1 MKLGEFLNSLA
12 TKAGVAPDFKALVDF
27 LSRSDIANI
36 DVNQDLVQGIESGL
50 MNLDAAKQN
59 PLVKSHFTAL
69 ALNGIDTEILNSLGE
84 LGFGDDI
91 VTEFKNE
98 KNTPAKLRN
107 LVTKVKEAQEN
118 LKKSTN
124 KEDVKKYVDE
134 IASLNQ
140 KLSGL
145 NDQFST
151 EKANLQRQHLNE
163 LTDLQVNGLL
173 AGKNYANKDL
183 PADVNATVA
192 RTLLNNALQSKGVK
206 LVNANGKLTLKRA
219 DDESL
224 DYLEN
229 HKPVELGS
237 FIDGVL
243 AENKLLAVSNP
254 ATPPAPAGGPTPPAG
269 GNPAPNSSAITS
281 LDQTL
286 EAFKS

>member
-1 MKLGEFLNSLA
+1 MA